1 MHKNIISSGKC
12 KIVNAQFALS
22 RLVDHI
28 IQYAI
33 LKHPHQLNH
42 CTLHLHTVYKLNI
55 FSDHSLSF
63 LNLIASLA
71 NMLSPLMV
79 ADLHLSHVFL
89 TTMTI
94 TLVFLARSTIDF
106 SPEQSILLRNED
118 INKQSYI
125 CMQHCIVHAS
135 VAGYKPRT

>member
-1 MHKNIISSGKC
+1 MLPLVSQSAIKNKYMHKNILSSGKS
-12 KIVNAQFALS
+12 KIVNAQFAPS

-28 IQYAI
+28 MKYAI
-33 LKHPHQLNH
+33 LKHPYQLNH
-42 CTLHLHTVYKLNI
+42 CTLHLHTVYTLNI

-63 LNLIASLA
+63 LNPIATLA

-94 TLVFLARSTIDF
+94 TLVFLAQSTKD
-106 SPEQSILLRNED
+106 S
-118 INKQSYI
+118 
-125 CMQHCIVHAS
+125 
-135 VAGYKPRT
+135 